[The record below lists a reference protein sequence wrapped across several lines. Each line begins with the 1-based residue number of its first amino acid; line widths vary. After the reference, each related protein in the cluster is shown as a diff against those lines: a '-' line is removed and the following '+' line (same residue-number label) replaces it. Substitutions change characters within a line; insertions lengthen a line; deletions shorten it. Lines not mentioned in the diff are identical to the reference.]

1 MAVFT
6 QDGRVALAK
15 ALYDMT
21 LFLAVGEG
29 LPAWDDQPRPSTPE
43 EQAAQDAAWSV
54 LFKLE
59 SPVGVTRT
67 RDKFFVVPDPDGD
80 IVMADGAKFS
90 QSAEPTGFVFLRFQ
104 LDLDDASS
112 NTLRETGMFVET
124 KLSEGVPGGQMF
136 IPIADVVD
144 LGKMIEVDRFSPI
157 VRDGS
162 IGQTFTFI
170 MTM

>member
-15 ALYDMT
+15 ALYEMT
-21 LFLAVGEG
+21 HFLAVGEG
-29 LPAWDDQPRPSTPE
+29 LPEWDDLPRPTTPE
-43 EQAAQDAAWSV
+43 EQATQDAAWSV
-54 LFKLE
+54 LSSLE

-67 RDKFFVVPDPDGD
+67 RDKYFVVPDPDGD

-90 QSAEPTGFVFLRFQ
+90 QSTEPTGFVFLRFQ

-112 NTLRETGMFVET
+112 NTLRETGMFVGT
-124 KLSEGVPGGQMF
+124 KLAESVPGGQMF
-136 IPIADVVD
+136 IPVADVVD

>member
-29 LPAWDDQPRPSTPE
+29 LPEWDDQPRPTTPE
-43 EQAAQDAAWSV
+43 EQAAQDAVWSV
-54 LFKLE
+54 LSNLE
-59 SPVGVTRT
+59 NPVGVTRT
-67 RDKFFVVPDPDGD
+67 RDKYFVVPDPDGD

-90 QSAEPTGFVFLRFQ
+90 QSTEPTGFVFLRFQ
-104 LDLDDASS
+104 LDLDDASN
-112 NTLRETGMFVET
+112 NTLRETGMFVGT
-124 KLSEGVPGGQMF
+124 KLAEGVPGGKMF
-136 IPIADVVD
+136 IPVADVVD

-157 VRDGS
+157 IRDGS

>member
-29 LPAWDDQPRPSTPE
+29 LSEWDDQPRPTTPE

-54 LFKLE
+54 LSNLE

-67 RDKFFVVPDPDGD
+67 RDKYFVVPDADGD

-90 QSAEPTGFVFLRFQ
+90 QSTEPTGFVFLRFQ

-112 NTLRETGMFVET
+112 NTLRETGIFVGT
-124 KLSEGVPGGQMF
+124 KLDEGVPGGQMF
-136 IPIADVVD
+136 IPVADVVD

-157 VRDGS
+157 IRDGS

>member
-54 LFKLE
+54 LSKLE

-67 RDKFFVVPDPDGD
+67 RDKYFVVPNPDGD
-80 IVMADGAKFS
+80 IVMADGAKYS
-90 QSAEPTGFVFLRFQ
+90 QSTDPTGFVFLRFQ
-104 LDLDDASS
+104 LDLDDANN
-112 NTLRETGMFVET
+112 NTLRETGIYVGT
-124 KLSEGVPGGQMF
+124 KLAEGVPGGTMF
-136 IPIADVVD
+136 IPVADVVD
-144 LGKMIEVDRFSPI
+144 IGRMIEVDRFSPI